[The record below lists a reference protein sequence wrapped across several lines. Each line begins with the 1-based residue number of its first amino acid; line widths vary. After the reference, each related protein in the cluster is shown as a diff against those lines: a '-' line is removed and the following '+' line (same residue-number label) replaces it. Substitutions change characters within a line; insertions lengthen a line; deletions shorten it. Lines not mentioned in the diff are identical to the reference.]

1 MGFIIKSKHIS
12 NSDTQ
17 KSLQSPVI
25 VTLLHYNTTFYTFFC
40 FLYFGIENNKQI
52 TSYTCLIHYKVL
64 PDSFFCFVLF
74 IFFTFF
80 FSLGGSHCRHCLYM
94 LYKNSFF
101 LFLFFDD
108 GIQTFPFP
116 LCFTAAYLLKLT
128 NIIQVSLWS
137 CFFSFF
143 SFCQMDANNAEE
155 NAVPCSIC
163 PFPLFCIR

>member
-1 MGFIIKSKHIS
+1 MGFIIKSKHVS

-80 FSLGGSHCRHCLYM
+80 FFFRGESLQT
-94 LYKNSFF
+94 
-101 LFLFFDD
+101 LF
-108 GIQTFPFP
+108 I
-116 LCFTAAYLLKLT
+116 Y
-128 NIIQVSLWS
+128 
-137 CFFSFF
+137 
-143 SFCQMDANNAEE
+143 
-155 NAVPCSIC
+155 AV
-163 PFPLFCIR
+163 